1 MTAKKLTYY
10 EKPASPLRLL
20 PENDEATV
28 MVVYSFRHDNENT
41 VQGWFTPDPA
51 EQFANPYLAMG
62 NNPVVFID
70 PDGEFI
76 TWSFHK
82 NGFSIGVNFTPI
94 GLGFGGGLNFG
105 WGDGFSIG
113 TYGEVGYRVGGT
125 GFGAGAAVTQSVDH
139 NFRYQTTTTTTSA
152 GAYASFGPL
161 NAGGNVASTYDLT
174 NGQHVGYSWGV
185 SAGIGVGNE
194 KGGVGLFVGYG
205 SGGWNY
211 GLGGY
216 YDPRVEFNP
225 YEVALQLNEDG
236 TYDDKS
242 NSTSVDKSTNFE
254 NNPYITETYD
264 PVTDMYTY
272 EVDVPHGN
280 KIVDVVN
287 VRSENIGL
295 VGEPSQHKGVY
306 TFTTLNKIKSA
317 TFYSNRPYADDYF
330 NFKNFNTYR
339 NDRGKQQQP
348 KFLNPFG
355 FNWFR

>member
-1 MTAKKLTYY
+1 MGYRKLTYY
-10 EKPASPLRLL
+10 EKPALPLRVL
-20 PENDEATV
+20 PENDEVTV
-28 MVVYSFRHDNENT
+28 IILYRIELENGKV

-51 EQFANPYLAMG
+51 EQFSNPYLAMG
-62 NNPVVFID
+62 NNPVMYVD

-76 TWSFHK
+76 TWSINK
-82 NGFSIGVNFTPI
+82 QGFSIGVNFTPI
-94 GLGFGGGLNFG
+94 GLGVGGGLYFG

-125 GFGAGAAVTQSVDH
+125 GFGAGAAVTQSVDY
-139 NFRYQTTTTTTSA
+139 NFKQQTATTTTSA
-152 GAYASFGPL
+152 GVYASFGPL
-161 NAGGNVASTYDLT
+161 NTGGNVASTYDLT
-174 NGQHVGYSWGV
+174 HSEHVGYSWGV

-225 YEVALQLNEDG
+225 YKVALQLNEDG

-264 PVTDMYTY
+264 PVNDMYTY

-280 KIVDVVN
+280 KIIEVRN
-287 VRSENIGL
+287 VRLENIGQ
-295 VGEPSQHKGVY
+295 VGKPSQNKGVY
-306 TFTTLNKIKSA
+306 TFTTLNKVGSA
-317 TFYSNRPYADDYF
+317 TFYSNRPYTDNYF
-330 NFKNFNTYR
+330 NFRNFNSYH
-339 NDRGKQQQP
+339 NRGQQFRP
-348 KFLNPFG
+348 KYLNLFG
-355 FNWFR
+355 YNWFR